1 MQRIVAL
8 VTRVCYNSGRFNRQG
23 ETTVKKTFGE
33 LLPDLVLIMLVLYV
47 CLLGVATVDELMGW
61 GFITP
66 YFK

>member
-1 MQRIVAL
+1 M
-8 VTRVCYNSGRFNRQG
+8 
-23 ETTVKKTFGE
+23 KKTFGE